1 MHIVITH
8 RHNWPI
14 SARHT
19 CVVYEI
25 RHPRSRRVVY
35 VGKASADRQRVNAH
49 RGKSCEHNSLLQ
61 KWKVAI
67 RRQGLTPE
75 VVEVAFFKYDRLAI
89 RVEKEL
95 IDFYGRMYGKALLN
109 RHHHPLYAQRK
120 VHGKSLPFVFIG
132 KPNDRRHNAS
142 FSFSEGKA
150 RWIQENEED

>member
-1 MHIVITH
+1 
-8 RHNWPI
+8 
-14 SARHT
+14 
-19 CVVYEI
+19 
-25 RHPRSRRVVY
+25 VY

-95 IDFYGRMYGKALLN
+95 IDSRTRGRRYTHEDQQIEHAGDLGFEYVAGLADKEITWGTAKI
-109 RHHHPLYAQRK
+109 RPA
-120 VHGKSLPFVFIG
+120 VIEAPTE
-132 KPNDRRHNAS
+132 
-142 FSFSEGKA
+142 SEDG
-150 RWIQENEED
+150 DT